1 MRLITI
7 TIASIFSFSTQ
18 ISAQSAKQIYES
30 PNLKKSIATAKTAA
44 ILPVNV
50 AISYKKMPKGMTV
63 DNIRDEEKKESLLL
77 QQGMYTYLLRK
88 AKDYSVTVQETERT
102 NVLLKRAGIN
112 DRLNEMLPDSICK
125 ALDVDIVIKSSWSYS
140 KTGSEGGAI
149 ASALLLGFAK
159 STASGQL
166 TMQIYEAKTGE
177 LIWRMSKEMD
187 EGTFS
192 SANELMERMMRKVG
206 RNFPFEKD

>member
-1 MRLITI
+1 MRKTCLVILAI
-7 TIASIFSFSTQ
+7 CVFSNYAESQ
-18 ISAQSAKQIYES
+18 KQIYES
-30 PNLKKSIATAKTAA
+30 PNLKKVIGGAKTAA

-50 AISYKKMPKGMTV
+50 SISFKKMPKGMTV
-63 DNIRDEEKKESLLL
+63 ENIRDEEKKESLLL

-88 AKDYSVTVQETERT
+88 SKDYTVTFQDVERT
-102 NVLLKRAGIN
+102 NVLLSKSGIN
-112 DRLNEMLPDSICK
+112 EKLNEILPDSICK
-125 ALDVDIVIKSSWSYS
+125 TLDVDIVIKSSWSYS
-140 KTGSEGGAI
+140 KTGSEGAAI
-149 ASALLLGFAK
+149 ATAVLWGFAK

-177 LIWRMSKEMD
+177 MIWRMSKEMN

>member
-7 TIASIFSFSTQ
+7 IIASIFCFTTQ
-18 ISAQSAKQIYES
+18 ASAQSAKQIYES
-30 PNLKKSIATAKTAA
+30 PNLKKVILSAKTAA
-44 ILPVNV
+44 VLPVNV
-50 AISYKKMPKGMTV
+50 SISYKKMPKGMTV
-63 DNIRDEEKKESLLL
+63 ENIRDEEKKESLLL

-88 AKDYSVTVQETERT
+88 AKDYTVTVQEVERT
-102 NVLLKRAGIN
+102 NVLLKRAGIY

-125 ALDVDIVIKSSWSYS
+125 ALDVHLVIKSSWSYS
-140 KTGSEGGAI
+140 KTGSEAGAI
-149 ASALLLGFAK
+149 ASTLLLGFGK

-177 LIWRMSKEMD
+177 MIWRMSKEMD

-206 RNFPFEKD
+206 RNFPFEN